1 MENHKELVIS
11 GDVVFIADIH
21 FGISKEID
29 ARFLNFIKRLPESIT
44 IISLGDFVDFWAE
57 GNNYDFSADYR
68 NLSLLQKKKIFF
80 LRGNRDFLI
89 GDRWSKLTGGKILA
103 EPAVINCS
111 RNKIIAMHG
120 DLLMTS
126 DLRYLFWRSICR
138 SRLFHFAAKSIGR
151 KWAMK
156 VARYLRIAS
165 SKEVARKSKKELSI
179 DYSLAEKL
187 MEEDGIIVCGH
198 THRSER
204 KKLDCGELIVLGSW
218 DKDGKVLF
226 VGKDGL
232 LFEQPDD
239 IKFM

>member
-89 GDRWSKLTGGKILA
+89 GDRWSKLTGG
-103 EPAVINCS
+103 
-111 RNKIIAMHG
+111 
-120 DLLMTS
+120 
-126 DLRYLFWRSICR
+126 
-138 SRLFHFAAKSIGR
+138 
-151 KWAMK
+151 
-156 VARYLRIAS
+156 
-165 SKEVARKSKKELSI
+165 
-179 DYSLAEKL
+179 
-187 MEEDGIIVCGH
+187 
-198 THRSER
+198 
-204 KKLDCGELIVLGSW
+204 
-218 DKDGKVLF
+218 
-226 VGKDGL
+226 
-232 LFEQPDD
+232 
-239 IKFM
+239 